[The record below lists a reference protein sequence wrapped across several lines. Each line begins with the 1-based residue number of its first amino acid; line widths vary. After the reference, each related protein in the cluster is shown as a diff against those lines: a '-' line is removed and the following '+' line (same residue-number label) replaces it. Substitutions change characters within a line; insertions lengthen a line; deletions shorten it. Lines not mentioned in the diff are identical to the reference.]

1 MAGRVVAAPG
11 AYDFKVRGMLIVAV
25 WTNDTLARSVMYLE
39 VLQLI
44 LVGSSIDRDVHGQY
58 ISQATLVAQ
67 PAGLHALNTVLQL
80 KSEHVSSGRLVG
92 LAQALH

>member
-1 MAGRVVAAPG
+1 MRTVVAAPG

-25 WTNDTLARSVMYLE
+25 SANDTVACPVVYLE

-44 LVGSSIDRDVHGQY
+44 LVGSSINRDIHGQH
-58 ISQATLVAQ
+58 ISQAALVAQ
-67 PAGLHALNTVLQL
+67 PAGLHALNAVLQL
-80 KSEHVSSGRLVG
+80 KCEDVSSGRLVG